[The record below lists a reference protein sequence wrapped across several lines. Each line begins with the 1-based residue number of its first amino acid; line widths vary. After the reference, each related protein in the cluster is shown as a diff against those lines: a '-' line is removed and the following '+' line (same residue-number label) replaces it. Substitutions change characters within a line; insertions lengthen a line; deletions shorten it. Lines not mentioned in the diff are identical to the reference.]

1 MSKPIDITD
10 KVAFGL
16 NNDECLPLKKCAC
29 GKEFDWW
36 EFILG
41 MDSDPGYPKECPNCG
56 RKMWFSVKIRVYEE
70 GEK

>member
-16 NNDECLPLKKCAC
+16 NDGEFLPFMKCAC
-29 GKEFDWW
+29 GETFEPWN
-36 EFILG
+36 FILG
-41 MDSDPGYPKECPNCG
+41 MDSDPDYPKECPNCK
-56 RKMWFSVKIRVYEE
+56 RKMWFSVEIRVYEE